1 MKRRNFLSYFLLL
14 IAGCASAT
22 SNSNS
27 IYSNLDANVP
37 DTLRFTVTDTQGLQQ
52 LQRDYGGLR
61 TALEEVLEKKI
72 EFVPFESYIAAAAA
86 LQSDQVDFV
95 FTGPSEYV
103 VMSARTNAVPIIGI
117 TRSNYYPVICVSANN
132 KIKSVAQLKGKK
144 IAMWKVGSTSG
155 HLGPTK
161 LLIDGGLNPKS
172 DLEILLLGSK
182 GLPALQKGEVDA
194 WGGSSVKYEKFLK
207 DEGLSESALPV
218 IVKGS
223 FFPND
228 LFVVSSKLD
237 SSFVKEM
244 GDRMMKNQDK
254 LLQSLS
260 SVEEGKFKGSKLVSA
275 NDVDYNQFRQVY
287 KIVGQGSFVQ

>member
-27 IYSNLDANVP
+27 ISSNLDANVP

-161 LLIDGGLNPKS
+161 LLIDAGLNPKS

-194 WGGSSVKYEKFLK
+194 WGGSSIKYEKFLK

-228 LFVVSSKLD
+228 LFVVSSKLN

-275 NDVDYNQFRQVY
+275 NDFDYNQFRQVY

>member
-22 SNSNS
+22 SNSKS
-27 IYSNLDANVP
+27 TSSNLDADVP
-37 DTLRFTVTDTQGLQQ
+37 DTLRFTVTDTQGLEQ

-117 TRSNYYPVICVSANN
+117 TRLNYYPVICVSANN

-161 LLIDGGLNPKS
+161 LLIDAGLNPKS
-172 DLEILLLGSK
+172 DLEILMLGSK

>member
-27 IYSNLDANVP
+27 ISSNLDANVP

-161 LLIDGGLNPKS
+161 LLIDAGLNPKS

-244 GDRMMKNQDK
+244 GERMMKNQDK

>member
-27 IYSNLDANVP
+27 ISSNLDANVP

-161 LLIDGGLNPKS
+161 LLIDAGLNPKS